1 MGKPKPTKQHRA
13 AFVRPCTKGLGRWKA
28 LFGCSCFRAL
38 LLPLGMEKPS
48 YLRLWFAGGPHPA
61 EGVFCLPAYSSILV
75 CVWYMHHH
83 NCVCNWKQWWKYSGS
98 GQEPGLAFQMM
109 SRYLKTFCVFV
120 LYYCGQIHYISK
132 FRLSLDG
139 QHSSFPSLRGF
150 VPVPLC
156 FSDSLDLPHY
166 ILVARRGSVKLLL
179 SCSALH
185 GGTALCVLPPP
196 TFILPFVPLAWKS
209 IPPEECRCHFKG
221 GGRTKSTGPG
231 RTRGSLPVST
241 WLLSWKVKAGG
252 KPLWEHRLKTS
263 SLWITS
269 SPPTVCKAREPE

>member
-1 MGKPKPTKQHRA
+1 
-13 AFVRPCTKGLGRWKA
+13 
-28 LFGCSCFRAL
+28 
-38 LLPLGMEKPS
+38 
-48 YLRLWFAGGPHPA
+48 
-61 EGVFCLPAYSSILV
+61 
-75 CVWYMHHH
+75 
-83 NCVCNWKQWWKYSGS
+83 
-98 GQEPGLAFQMM
+98 MM

-196 TFILPFVPLAWKS
+196 QLSSCLLSLLHGNRSLLRSAGAISKVAGGQNRQAL
-209 IPPEECRCHFKG
+209 G
-221 GGRTKSTGPG
+221 GGEAAC
-231 RTRGSLPVST
+231 
-241 WLLSWKVKAGG
+241 LSQHGCSA
-252 KPLWEHRLKTS
+252 ERLKLVAS
-263 SLWITS
+263 HFGS
-269 SPPTVCKAREPE
+269 TVLRLLRCE